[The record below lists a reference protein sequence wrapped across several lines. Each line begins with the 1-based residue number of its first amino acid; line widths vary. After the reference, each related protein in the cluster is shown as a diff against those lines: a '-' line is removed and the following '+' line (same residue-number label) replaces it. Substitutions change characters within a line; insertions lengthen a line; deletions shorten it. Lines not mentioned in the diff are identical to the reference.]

1 MKQVIDTIELLS
13 SAHVTGEAVA
23 QVLREAGHCEVE
35 VTRLERDGLS
45 DCGQGR
51 AYTGLALAG
60 RSFSQRRRNMYRHL
74 LIAVDGSL
82 LSESAFKKALVF
94 AKEMNASITLLRAI
108 PEDHLTVYQA
118 EMLGAHQ
125 AQHNSRIP
133 ALSLTPSSWPMA

>member
-1 MKQVIDTIELLS
+1 
-13 SAHVTGEAVA
+13 
-23 QVLREAGHCEVE
+23 
-35 VTRLERDGLS
+35 
-45 DCGQGR
+45 
-51 AYTGLALAG
+51 
-60 RSFSQRRRNMYRHL
+60 MYRHL

-125 AQHNSRIP
+125 AQHTDQARKNASAYLDRMETEARH
-133 ALSLTPSSWPMA
+133 ALVSCDTAVAVNDHPLEAIVATAQQRDC